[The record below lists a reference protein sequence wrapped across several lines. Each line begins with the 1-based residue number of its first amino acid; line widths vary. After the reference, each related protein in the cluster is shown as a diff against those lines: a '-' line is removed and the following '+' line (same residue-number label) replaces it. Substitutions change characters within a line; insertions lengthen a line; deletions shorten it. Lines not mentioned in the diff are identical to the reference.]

1 MDEKTKYRAEVEA
14 RLAKFGETLHEITSK
29 RELRDALKPTLNI
42 DKTVSKHQ
50 QATAKLEIL
59 AAADS
64 EGWQTAKSDLD
75 TLMDDIDNDLR
86 QALAHYK

>member
-14 RLAKFGETLHEITSK
+14 RLTKFGETLHEITSK

-42 DKTVSKHQ
+42 DKTVHKHQ
-50 QATAKLEIL
+50 QATAKLETL
-59 AAADS
+59 SAADS

-75 TLMDDIDNDLR
+75 TLMDDIDHDLR
-86 QALAHYK
+86 QALVHYK